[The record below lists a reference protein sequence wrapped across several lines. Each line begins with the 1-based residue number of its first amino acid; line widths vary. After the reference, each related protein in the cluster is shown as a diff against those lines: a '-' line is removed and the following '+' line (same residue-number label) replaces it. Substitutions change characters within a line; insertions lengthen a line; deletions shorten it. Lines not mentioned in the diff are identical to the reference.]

1 MKINEMEKEHKQKLY
16 DMIAEDVQNGFPW
29 ADDIL
34 RNILI
39 KKRFTNIVEAID
51 YEKYQ
56 EEIKLDDVDLMLQN
70 FNILV

>member
-1 MKINEMEKEHKQKLY
+1 MEKEHKQKLY
-16 DMIAEDVQNGFPW
+16 DMIAEDVQSGYPW

-56 EEIKLDDVDLMLQN
+56 QEIELDDVDLMLQM
-70 FNILV
+70 IQH